1 VKRRTVI
8 VFVVMAACLIVFC
21 FISMAVIWNLSSE
34 GQSSFVGF
42 GSKVAVIDLSGEI
55 TDSQDFVRQLKKWN
69 DNNNIKAIVIHI
81 NSPGGGVAASQEM
94 YREIRKAKEKSGK
107 PIIASLSSV
116 AASGGY
122 YVACAADTIVANPG
136 TLTGSIGV
144 ILSFPTAKKLL
155 DKIGVSWETIKS
167 GELKDVGN
175 FARPMSPEDE
185 RMLQAVIDDTYQQFV
200 EAVAEGRNRPKEQI
214 YPLADGSIFTGRQAY
229 NLGLV
234 DTLGSFEDAVSIAGQ
249 MAGLGVS
256 PSVVKEKKRTPGFF
270 DVVTGSLNVVEKLS
284 DFKADSPTLLYLYR

>member
-1 VKRRTVI
+1 VKRRTV
-8 VFVVMAACLIVFC
+8 VVLVVVAACLIVLC
-21 FISMAVIWNLSSE
+21 FISAAVVWNLSSE
-34 GQSSFVGF
+34 GQSNFVGF

-55 TDSQDFVRQLKKWN
+55 VDSQDFIRQLKKWN
-69 DNNNIKAIVIHI
+69 DNSSIKAIVIHI
-81 NSPGGGVAASQEM
+81 NSPGGDVAASQEM
-94 YREIRKAKEKSGK
+94 YREIRKAREKSGK
-107 PIIASLSSV
+107 PIIASLASV

-175 FARPMSPEDE
+175 FARPMSPEDA
-185 RMLQAVIDDTYQQFV
+185 RMLQAVIDDTYQQFI

-214 YPLADGSIFTGRQAY
+214 YPLADGSVFTGRQAY

-249 MAGLGVS
+249 MAGLGS
-256 PSVVKEKKRTPGFF
+256 NPDIIKEKKRSPGFL
-270 DVVTGSLNVVEKLS
+270 DVVTGSLNIVEKLS
-284 DFKADSPTLLYLYR
+284 DLRASAPTLLYLYQ